1 MTRPRGRLARLE
13 SLRQAE
19 ERSRRMSLAV
29 ASVDLETAEATV
41 PERPAGLDEAS
52 FDAAGFR
59 AETARLR
66 LAWASV
72 GAGMGRVAAARS
84 GMEHARQEWSAS
96 AVALRSV
103 QRLAQ
108 RERLA
113 RRAERSRRDRRDLDE
128 ASLTSWGRR
137 HG

>member
-1 MTRPRGRLARLE
+1 MSRPRARLARLE

-19 ERSRRMSLAV
+19 EGSRRVSLALALAALDV
-29 ASVDLETAEATV
+29 AAAAV
-41 PERPAGLDEAS
+41 PERPGNLAEAS
-52 FDAAGFR
+52 FDAGGFR
-59 AETARLR
+59 GEMSRLR
-66 LAWASV
+66 LEWASV
-72 GAGMGRVAAARS
+72 GAGMGRVEAARS
-84 GMEHARQEWSAS
+84 GVEQARREWSAS

-103 QRLAQ
+103 QRLGQ

-128 ASLTSWGRR
+128 ASLVSWGRR